1 MSREEHPLV
10 ENYQA
15 WSPRSA
21 EIMARGK
28 KVFPGGDTRAS
39 AHFSPYPLVME
50 RGEGCHLYDV
60 DGHEFLDFMNN
71 FTSLIHGHAHPET
84 VKAITKQAP
93 LGCAFAA
100 PSSSQIELA
109 ELIVSRVPSI
119 EQMRFCSSGSEA
131 TLMALRCSRAISGRQ
146 KIMKMEGGY
155 HGSYELAE
163 VSLVPVPGLRGDIDH
178 PNSIPVDKSFPD
190 SVLNDTVIC
199 PYNEPDLARALI
211 NEHASDLA
219 AVIVEP
225 ILGSMGMIPATTEF
239 LQALRDETSKND
251 IILIFDEV
259 IALRQ
264 SSGGEQERHGVI
276 PDLTCMGKII
286 GGGLPVGGIGGNKD
300 LMQVFNPDA
309 QETVM
314 HASTFSGNAM
324 TMAAGLASMSNFT
337 GEDSLRINVLGDR
350 LRNGFNGILNQHG
363 IKGQAIG
370 SGSLSN
376 IILSSDPIHDARD
389 STQGMT
395 AAGHIGA
402 LLHLGMLRNGV
413 VSASRLM
420 YCISTPMDENHVD
433 QAVTALSETLVEL
446 KPYIEAE
453 RPGLLL

>member
-1 MSREEHPLV
+1 MSNKKHPLV
-10 ENYQA
+10 EKYQD
-15 WSPRSA
+15 WSSGSA
-21 EIMARGK
+21 EIMERSR

-50 RGEGCHLYDV
+50 RGEGCRLYDV

-71 FTSLIHGHAHPET
+71 FTSLIHGHAHPAT
-84 VKAITKQAP
+84 VKAITNQAP
-93 LGCAFAA
+93 LGSAFAA
-100 PSSSQIELA
+100 PSRRQIELA

-131 TLMALRCSRAISGRQ
+131 TLMALRCSRAVTGRQ

-163 VSLVPVPGLRGDIDH
+163 VSLVPYPDLRGDIDH
-178 PNSIPVDKSFPD
+178 PNSTPVDKSFPD
-190 SVLNDTVIC
+190 SVLNDTVVC
-199 PYNEPDLARALI
+199 PYNEPALARALI
-211 NEHASDLA
+211 NEHAGELA

-239 LQALRDETSKND
+239 LQALRDETKRNG
-251 IILIFDEV
+251 IVLIFDEV

-264 SSGGEQERHGVI
+264 SSGGDQARHGVI

-300 LMQVFNPDA
+300 LMQAFNPDA
-309 QETVM
+309 DETVM

-324 TMAAGLASMSNFT
+324 TMAAGLATLSDFDN
-337 GEDSLRINVLGDR
+337 EDARRINALGER

-363 IKGQAIG
+363 IKGQATG

-376 IILSSDPIHDARD
+376 ILLSSEVIHDSRD
-389 STQGMT
+389 AMQGMA

-402 LLHLGMLRNGV
+402 LIHLGMLRNGV

-420 YCISTPMDENHVD
+420 YCISTPMDDSHVD
-433 QAVTALSETLVEL
+433 QAVTALNETLTEL
-446 KPYIEAE
+446 RPYIETE